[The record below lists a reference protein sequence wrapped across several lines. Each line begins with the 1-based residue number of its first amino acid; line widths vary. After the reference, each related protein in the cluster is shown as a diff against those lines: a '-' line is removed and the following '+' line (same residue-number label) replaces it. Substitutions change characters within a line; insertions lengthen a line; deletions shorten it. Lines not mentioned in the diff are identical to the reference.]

1 MTHTSQAQHPRQPR
15 YTGDRVADQ
24 EISLKTR
31 PIQLIPRSWLIA
43 VRSPATMEAPDQQE
57 KVRGTT
63 RQGCR
68 PRGSLGPRR
77 RDSAYKWRSWETR
90 EDESRERGPNSKI
103 RARLRHRHETGYKVS
118 LTSTRQTQ
126 RRGREVF
133 HQNPYQSN
141 RLGPL
146 RIICPNLGE
155 PRKSN
160 LVG

>member
-1 MTHTSQAQHPRQPR
+1 MIILKDARSTATHALPTHHQHSIGVNHDH
-15 YTGDRVADQ
+15 TCDRVADQ

-31 PIQLIPRSWLIA
+31 PIQLLRRSWLIA
-43 VRSPATMEAPDQQE
+43 VRSLATMEAPDQQE

-103 RARLRHRHETGYKVS
+103 RARQSERNETGYKSV
-118 LTSTRQTQ
+118 TDDDAPNSTAR
-126 RRGREVF
+126 
-133 HQNPYQSN
+133 P
-141 RLGPL
+141 
-146 RIICPNLGE
+146 
-155 PRKSN
+155 
-160 LVG
+160 